1 MTSIKNR
8 KGEHMKEKSSLKK
21 KLEKNEKTIN
31 KERIKNQ
38 SLHEYLLVLC
48 IVHILLLIYILLVLC
63 LWLYTSNI
71 DWMTGNGR

>member
-1 MTSIKNR
+1 
-8 KGEHMKEKSSLKK
+8 MKEKSSLKK